1 MHKRTMFPI
10 LALLCVWA
18 LSLLATGCAPK
29 PIAPQPRPLGSIAVA
44 GFTAPKYNWELIA
57 GYLPEEGKGV
67 KPEIL
72 SRLDDALSQTLRAHG
87 VKNTLTPAQTRQCQE
102 IVVFERAG
110 KSRES
115 AWAYWLGV
123 GRCLPADFILVPQ
136 VLYWKELVGGGN
148 PASVVLDLYLIDVRG
163 ERIVSR
169 FHYDETQKALTDNL
183 LDVGKFVKRG
193 GEWVPAETLA
203 KEGIEAGLREMG
215 L

>member
-1 MHKRTMFPI
+1 MHQRTI
-10 LALLCVWA
+10 LNVLAILCVLALA
-18 LSLLATGCAPK
+18 SLTGCAPSA
-29 PIAPQPRPLGSIAVA
+29 ITPQPRPLGNIAVA
-44 GFTAPKYNWELIA
+44 AFTAPKYNWELLA

-72 SRLDDALSQTLRAHG
+72 AKLDSTLDQTLRVHG
-87 VKNTLTPAQTRQCQE
+87 VKVSSTPAATRQCQE

-115 AWAYWLGV
+115 AWAYWLNV

-136 VLYWKELVGGGN
+136 VLYWKELEGGGN
-148 PASVVLDLYLIDVRG
+148 PASVVMDLFLLDVKA
-163 ERIVSR
+163 ERVVHR
-169 FHYDETQKALTDNL
+169 YHFDETQKALSDNL
-183 LDVGKFVKRG
+183 LDMGKFVRRG
-193 GEWVPAETLA
+193 GEWVGADVLA